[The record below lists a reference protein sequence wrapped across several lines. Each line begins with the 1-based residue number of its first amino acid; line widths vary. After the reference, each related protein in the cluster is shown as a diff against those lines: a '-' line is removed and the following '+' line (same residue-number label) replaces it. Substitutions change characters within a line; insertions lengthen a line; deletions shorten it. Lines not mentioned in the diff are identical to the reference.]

1 MSEKVGGVY
10 YETTLDTSGLISGQ
24 REVDRRL
31 DGIGKSGDR
40 LQAKFTAI
48 STAITAAIAA
58 IGVEALAS
66 QIVTVQRRF
75 DVMFA
80 SLKTVT
86 GGANAAGDAFERIRK
101 FAAETPYTLDQAVN
115 GFVKL
120 KALGLDPSER
130 AMTSFGNTAAAMGKD
145 LTQMIE
151 AVADASTGEFE
162 RLKEFGIKASKE
174 GERITF
180 TFRGAKTE
188 VENSAS
194 AITEYLTKIGEV
206 DFAGAMSERMK
217 TLDGDLSNLSDSWE
231 AFVLSVSQSGVGEA
245 VARSVKLAT
254 EAIQEATAS
263 VKGGELTAYFD
274 TLRAILPAVEVAA
287 MSLAG
292 VLASRL
298 IVALVAAGTQAY
310 ATAAAMG
317 AAAAA
322 TRLFSLAASAMGGP
336 IGIAITALGLL
347 ALNWDTVSGR
357 AKTAAEITED
367 SAARI
372 QRALSRAAGQQTAA
386 LKTTRQE
393 LDAELRDAKK
403 GLMNLKVGTYGLG
416 TPSQIAEGEARVNA
430 LKDQIAKIDN
440 ILGGSSTAGAG
451 RGSVNRDFTPGP
463 TTIEDWSPPSK
474 LKPTSAAG
482 SGSAKSK
489 GQPFDATGY
498 LSTLEAQTA
507 DAYTRIGIIE
517 EEAKRKADDLLKEK
531 KISVEQHAQAVKLIE
546 ANAAQDRQELAF
558 REATENLRAIEQGGI
573 AEVGARRR
581 IKEMVDGIYIE
592 AMSPAERVR
601 LEEAE
606 KLAALQD
613 AFEQELLSRQQF
625 EEAKATLQSVT
636 NDRLQQLRDQD
647 VQSQMALQ
655 SQSANMLSGMMGDF
669 YDILAAGG
677 KKRTALAKTLFLAQK
692 ALAVAEII
700 INTELA
706 ASKAGAQLGIF
717 GLPMAQIIRAT
728 GYASAGMV
736 AGMAIADVAGGRQ
749 YGGPVSANSLY
760 RVNETGR
767 PEMFTAANGSQY
779 MMPTASGRVTSA
791 DKVGGGG
798 TVLQVN
804 VTNNHPT
811 AQVTATRNSSGGVD
825 VAVQEIARQIRDNS
839 GPVWSALRGS
849 SNVQGRLG

>member
-1 MSEKVGGVY
+1 MSENVGGVY
-10 YETTLDTSGLISGQ
+10 YTTTLDTSGLISGQ

-463 TTIEDWSPPSK
+463 TTIEDWSPPAK
-474 LKPTSAAG
+474 TSATTKTKGAG
-482 SGSAKSK
+482 KAAPATWSDPLGSFIDD
-489 GQPFDATGY
+489 Q
-498 LSTLEAQTA
+498 LN
-507 DAYTRIGIIE
+507 
-517 EEAKRKADDLLKEK
+517 KA
-531 KISVEQHAQAVKLIE
+531 
-546 ANAAQDRQELAF
+546 N
-558 REATENLRAIEQGGI
+558 
-573 AEVGARRR
+573 
-581 IKEMVDGIYIE
+581 
-592 AMSPAERVR
+592 ER
-601 LEEAE
+601 
-606 KLAALQD
+606 D
-613 AFEQELLSRQQF
+613 
-625 EEAKATLQSVT
+625 
-636 NDRLQQLRDQD
+636 
-647 VQSQMALQ
+647 
-655 SQSANMLSGMMGDF
+655 
-669 YDILAAGG
+669 
-677 KKRTALAKTLFLAQK
+677 AQK
-692 ALAVAEII
+692 AQDDAKQRAEDQAMAMDLLLGDNALARLELQLQQRTEKLQEAAARDKENADLYAAAQVALENSTWEKIRQI
-700 INTELA
+700 RTEQRAKEDQAQALQLQGYGQLFDGMAGVVETFAGKQNAAYKVLFA
-706 ASKAGAQLGIF
+706 ASKAF
-717 GLPMAQIIRAT
+717 
-728 GYASAGMV
+728 
-736 AGMAIADVAGGRQ
+736 AIAESIIKIQQGIAQAASEPFPKNLAAMATVAAAGASIISTIKGTQYGGGRQ
-749 YGGPVSANSLY
+749 YGGPVSAGSMY

-767 PEMFTAANGSQY
+767 PEMFTAGNGNQY
-779 MMPTASGRVTSA
+779 MLASSSGRVTSA

-798 TVLQVN
+798 AKQEVHVHNYEGAPVRTQQN
-804 VTNNHPT
+804 
-811 AQVTATRNSSGGVD
+811 ADGTRVD
-825 VAVQEIARQIRDNS
+825 VFIGEAARQIRENS
-839 GPVWSALRGS
+839 GPLWSALRGS
-849 SNVQGRLG
+849 SNVQGRL